1 VNDTPPAQ
9 HHPPSPRLRIGL
21 TGGIGSGKSTVS
33 GFLREAG
40 AAIIDTDAI
49 SRALTLPGGAAMP
62 AIAEKFGADFV
73 ATDGALDRDRMRSLV
88 FSDISAKRRL
98 EAILHPLIT
107 AEALAQADAAVA
119 PLIVFDVPL
128 LVESGRWRP
137 RLARVLVVDCSTQTQ
152 IERVLQR
159 PGWTLERV
167 EGALA
172 AQTTREA
179 RRAAADA
186 VLLNDGLPLVAL
198 RNEVLDL
205 ARRWGCETIARP

>member
-1 VNDTPPAQ
+1 MRV
-9 HHPPSPRLRIGL
+9 GL
-21 TGGIGSGKSTVS
+21 TGGIGSGKSTVA

-40 AAIIDTDAI
+40 AAIVDTDAI
-49 SRALTLPGGAAMP
+49 SRALTLAGGAAMP
-62 AIAEKFGADFV
+62 AIAQEFGAEFV
-73 ATDGALDRDRMRSLV
+73 AADGALDRERMRALA
-88 FSDISAKRRL
+88 FSDAAAKRRL

-107 AEALAQADAAVA
+107 AEALAQADAATA

-128 LVESGRWRP
+128 LVESGRWRS
-137 RLARVLVVDCSTQTQ
+137 RVSRVLVIDCSTATQ

-159 PGWTLERV
+159 QGWTRERV

-186 VLLNDGLPLVAL
+186 VILNDGLPLDTL
-198 RNEVLDL
+198 RNEVMSL
-205 ARRWGCETIARP
+205 AARWGCETITPP